1 MRLEDLHNTP
11 TVADD
16 TADADAYARQ
26 FLGVAVAQQITWR
39 AQDWLVFGVL
49 ELDDARVELRYEAQD
64 PTQETLDVRVPCPHS
79 ERCQGPA
86 WVPVSTVDELVK
98 AVEGTSVDVPWC
110 ERCDEE

>member
-1 MRLEDLHNTP
+1 MRLADLRNLP
-11 TVADD
+11 TVTDD

-26 FLGVAVAQQITWR
+26 HLGVTVAQQITWR
-39 AQDWLVFGVL
+39 AEDWLVFGVL
-49 ELDDARVELRYEAQD
+49 ELDDARVELRYESQD
-64 PTQETLDVRVPCPHS
+64 PTLEELAVRVPCPHS
-79 ERCQGPA
+79 ESCLGPA